1 MAGFL
6 RKMKR
11 YESAHRSARRFFAG
25 LTAASV
31 MLTPLGAPLARA
43 NEIEKADA
51 ANAGTITTAGNV
63 TNILPDEQYGAN
75 AFNTFKKFSLDENH
89 IANLH
94 FGRTGGSTSAN
105 LFNFVGSRIDINGTV
120 NAVKNGHVG
129 GNLYFI
135 SVDGMTVG
143 AKGVVNAG
151 SISVITPTE
160 AGYDALK
167 KDIGMGFKPANVSRK
182 GVYINPSGTIYV
194 VGKMNT
200 VDGIALTAG
209 TVELGGSA
217 ALQSVAE
224 IPFSDLVNMI
234 NIYDADGNA
243 IAHSGIGGGNLV
255 ATPAANGDIKLEAV
269 ALSQAA
275 APGEEKI
282 LKDFAAREVAAAVKT
297 GKDTKVTA
305 RGQALFTAT
314 ASNNHDAWAKEMH
327 HSALEFIGTID
338 NPLGQ
343 VVYTSATVDLNGK
356 VDADTIKASATAD
369 NVYISNNDSTKLS
382 NYAGDIQKL
391 GHFGK
396 SYGAIKKLQDT
407 LNVDVMYSYMGSEAT
422 VTVGEGAE
430 LKAQGKV
437 STNADA
443 AEALKEDQQNPAV
456 SLTANST
463 VKNVLTAATSSA
475 DPNPIV
481 PKKIPAESGAKEP
494 EGKRPEEQA
503 AKLHKTQRFLGAA
516 AVYNGTDNKAAV
528 EVKGKVEAKGLVNMQ
543 AQAVDAVIAKAVD
556 NGMKGSKTGTAP
568 VLNAAV
574 SVATGHN
581 EATVTLA
588 QGSTVKSTESSVL
601 ATAVAVNSVDV
612 GAMVLANDEA
622 LGSTA
627 ISVLDYDSK
636 ANVAFNGR
644 AEGKKAVAGT
654 ALNQHLR
661 NNITADNSA
670 VDDTPTQAPSQAAPE
685 DLVQENGLKGYL
697 GSVKDRVFG
706 KVAGSISN
714 KTKKAADLFSVGTSI
729 AVGLEKNTA
738 AVHVGSTGVLRANAG
753 AVKLSAKT
761 LLNDTH
767 VAAMGKIVNANP
779 QTGTKALVGAAAAVA
794 ILENEAAVKA
804 ADHADIQGGVVDMK
818 AESYQVYDRLGG
830 IVDDLKKLYA
840 DYGAAYEDAKTLFGL
855 SDEENA
861 EYQTKMAQLG
871 NLLNDLRNALKKST
885 GLNVDDYVGN
895 LANETITVTNILRQ
909 ALSTAAGIEKI
920 LSSKSM
926 KGKTEIATLVRS
938 LAGQALLFAKPENY
952 ANFAASSSVRSEG
965 DSQSELAVAGAAN
978 INMLTNRA
986 AVEVGEGAKVTALGG
1001 KVSLSSDVKQSNVI
1015 MNGVPNIN
1023 IDLAGIADLVKGLVK
1038 DPKNPSLLAKNMDQ
1052 FIKVRANT
1060 EAPAALG
1067 GTLGVAL
1074 HDTESTVT
1082 VGKGAQITGAAID
1095 LHTDR
1100 HEVATDLSYSAGKS
1114 GSAGFSGLFSWLGG
1128 KGTNR
1133 ITVAPGAFL
1142 TAKTLGGPNAGK
1154 FGAIDLLNRSNS
1166 VMTNLVGAVAWG
1178 AGGASV
1184 GASGAVTDY
1193 AVTNRIAAG
1202 GTYVGRALD
1211 VNALTDGVINTL
1223 AIAGSLSEEKAPS
1236 SKAQAP
1242 ADAIQEDAKAKAIE
1256 DKADKKADEAQA
1268 EANKGTKD
1276 AAAKTENDKQGGNNS
1291 AAIKQH
1297 EAKNKPAPKVHIAGS
1312 GSFALNVLNV
1322 DTEASLEKAKVTLQK
1337 NVGDATAG
1345 DVHVKAEDA
1354 SFVGA
1359 WSGAAAAT
1367 WKQSKATQAV
1377 KDAAGNVTNKDG
1389 DGNDILQN
1397 QVAKKE
1403 APAVPAP
1410 GAPAPAPTNPQAP
1423 EANPSAK
1430 VHVALAGAAAL
1441 NVSKQNVTAKITD
1454 ATIVNAKDVQNVAQK
1469 DGAAVA
1475 AGLALALTKAGAETS
1490 SFSGAGAF
1498 SFNEAQND
1506 VTAQMARVK
1515 VENGQ
1520 GGVSNLAYDSDTQ
1533 VAGGVNAELL
1543 LGGKLSVG
1551 GGGSVAVNDLRN
1563 AVTAKVSDSSFEAK
1577 GDVKNHAVT
1586 DYNQITTAIGVS
1598 AAVGEKTGVAFN
1610 GALSLAHTKNDSQA
1624 ILAGSAIK
1632 AKRVDNRAYDANHLA
1647 KHFDDELVED
1657 GLDPA
1662 GKKGMENAQKNAA
1675 TKDAANTENK
1685 SYQGVDPIDPQPGS
1699 TKIVTTALTAALST
1713 SGHGVGLAGA
1723 AAVSVLDNDKTA
1735 QIKKSNITLIGAG
1748 SNTAVTSLA
1757 ESHAVMVN
1765 TAAGAAV
1772 GGGNFSGAG
1781 SVSIQSTENDTRASL
1796 EDSEVSAHDVT
1807 VKAEASDVDVNVVG
1821 QISFGKNA
1829 AGLAVAFNHIKNN
1842 TEAALRG
1849 SAIRSDAGRTAVEA
1863 KNSGTVVAVSAGVSG
1878 ASTAAV
1884 NGSVALNQGKTN
1896 ARAIVDES
1904 EGVIDPATAKKKR
1917 SKLENVNQVSVTASD
1932 DSTKAAVAGGLQG
1945 AGAAA
1950 VGGAVAWNEIGGV
1963 GRQQTSAALNRADI
1977 TSFGNQSAITVKAE
1991 DKSTLGTAAL
2001 GIGGAG
2007 TAAVEGAAVT
2017 SDVAKDV
2024 SATME
2029 ETNVQSVAAQPKAA
2043 LEVYAAS
2050 TGALYSNAF
2059 VGAGASTAGVGGG
2072 LAITTALGNTT
2083 ALLSGGTQDVGG
2095 VGVRARS
2102 ANKILTIG
2110 IGGAGGGAAGVAGS
2124 AAVNVQTGDT
2134 SAKIAGGA
2142 QLTSAHNVVVAAT
2155 ADRAVD
2161 TYAGVGTF
2169 AFTGGAVGISTTVNT
2184 IKTTTNAA
2192 IEGKDTA
2199 VTARGAAYD
2208 DATETRVSAEVQDKV
2223 ADNEILH
2230 DYVNDTSSLQPAT
2243 YIPRQ
2248 ASAYEGVAVSASST
2262 NKINVI
2268 AGNVGATAMGVGVG
2282 GNVTVSTI
2290 GGATNARIDKA
2301 QVTSDKDV
2309 KVIARD
2315 YANNMG
2321 ALGTGSIGGVSGA
2334 VGIASNTT
2342 TINRDTVAEVTGRN
2356 RTANDIKAR
2365 DFTVEAVAHH
2375 GIASIDVA
2383 GSIAAVGV
2391 ANANDVALLSGRTRA
2406 VISNVNASLSRN
2418 FNLEANRKA
2427 NLHLITGTAGIGA
2440 VGAGVSVNVV
2450 QDDSETE
2457 AAAKTSRIAF
2467 TANDVSHASV
2477 KAVNRSDSEWRTL
2490 AVGGGIVGGAAGV
2503 GVANFKHRVAA
2514 SLQDTTIG
2522 AADQRAKTVSVEAK
2536 NVVKAAA
2543 DDKEI
2548 PVSIG
2553 GVSVGVRV
2561 ATLDSHTTATVT
2573 GGGLYAAQDLSIRAQ
2588 EDRNVN
2594 FSVANYGINGGE
2606 VTVNTAV
2613 ITSGREVEDAYE
2625 REGGKKTDGSAATKT
2640 KADMKKAYED
2650 ASAILRQNAM
2660 KSTDAFGKGVD
2671 GPAVTP
2677 SRGSKDGLSGA
2688 EVKVT
2693 GAELSAGGV
2702 MSLRSQETNNLK
2714 AVQRKNGGSLLSVNG
2729 SVMVVNAA
2737 RNSAVKIEDS
2747 RLLGGSVAVHSLIDG
2762 EAKLETHQG
2771 SASGASV
2778 NSAVGILD
2786 VDGKNSVSFAGKN
2799 TVRASAGTISAIA
2812 ENQAKS
2818 EVEASSRTLGSGA
2831 ATIMVAEAKSHGT
2844 TALDISDGN
2853 TFDAGENAIS
2863 LSAKNHESI
2872 TAKTTIGNV
2881 ALAAGDVS
2889 YASADFGSKERALL
2903 TRLAI
2908 GSGNTFIGKALT
2920 AEAEANLSN
2929 TLDLS
2934 GMSIGATTTGINN
2947 AESAV
2952 YSDVT
2957 VTVGENTY
2965 RGEADG
2971 AKDMDRLSISG
2982 KNTVQHKASAA
2993 TGHFDLVG
3001 IGNNKVSAAEV
3012 FHTDVSV
3019 RGMKQAKP
3027 EDTEEEK
3034 KKKQSYL
3041 KNMDILA
3048 AGSQTFTGKSSSFG
3062 GSLLLGVA
3070 AAEMVHRAENIT
3082 NTTLTGKWN
3091 LSGDV
3096 KASAVNREAFD
3107 LTSDTAYAAIV
3118 GGSGAGLDSTDTQK
3132 AVVSVE
3138 SAAIRTGGGQTFAA
3152 TNHLDDDKTDIS
3164 TGGYGGLDAYAS
3176 RLAQNRAYTS
3186 EVSLTNAD
3194 LSAKGKIGALAMT
3207 TGRLTADNRLSSGGA
3222 IVGTT
3227 TAFSDIKTAYENRVR
3242 VKGGKLATDLA
3253 EDGGSGSDITLAAH
3267 ENMSLDLSA
3276 VADNQTGISGAAVTH
3291 LNTTLQR
3298 KNTVDIAEGARID
3311 GSGAV
3316 NLYAGRGLEGEK
3328 SALIYNVLSDVY
3340 NRSVIPFATTP
3351 RLDSSISQ
3359 ENTVTT
3365 AAGTE
3370 VRGIGDVRLAA
3381 DSAQETIKQSARSY
3395 NIYTGQDDAEISTT
3409 EEGKRTA
3416 KIDRK
3421 NGATVNGSVTAGR
3434 HNRTTVEITGEVK
3447 KKADGTADYSG
3458 IKVTVS
3464 EGSGVSAKDFTAQ
3477 TATLENTCW
3486 TQYEDIMKHLQEYPK
3501 GTEEHE
3507 SYRTALEKLLRV
3519 MEAQGFAEKEDV
3531 LDDHGQPTGQKNFVV
3546 YHYRQVAAMKTP
3558 SLTAAGGDVTVE
3570 ADSLTVNGTLTAQGK
3585 PEISITNRTPL
3596 YMMVGDTVVSRGGGR
3611 VYYNSRNISAE
3622 AGSTA
3627 AINGI
3632 VGLDHIRA
3640 DAGSGSTS
3648 AITIKSTGEKQGGL
3662 SPTIDIRGKVRN
3674 ADGDVLIQNDHG
3686 SIFVGGTGSVSGR
3699 TVTIKAPNGA
3709 VVQNNPTGTINIG
3722 EDPITRYMI
3731 DKTTADKIQKLLDRH
3746 YKNFSGRTRT
3756 TFVDYNDYKRWI
3768 RQISNNEIILPDE
3781 PASSPEVGI
3790 HAGQAV
3796 YINGYEVNLNG
3807 LVQSGYSSYG
3817 AQLDG
3822 AAQGKVNALDAAWD
3836 STKPALSDSAVRGNE
3851 TYLVQAGGDYYD
3863 AASQSYKY
3871 RVAVYYN
3878 PSTKQ
3883 LLTESVKADGG
3894 QIYISGNVG
3903 STGSGRI
3910 LAADGAADISI
3921 DTKAVN
3927 RGVLLSSIEN
3937 QSRKGFVR
3945 ITDTLQGKVFQYTNG
3960 TSTTYDIGKPETATT
3975 ASGTTFTFTPKQNL
3989 LYQWTGGVSTG
4000 TVTTKTYTAN
4010 DVFGIRFK
4018 SPEEIEAQVSSDK
4031 IQSQSTSQNGASLG
4045 TGHYF
4050 VEGNQLRPYVIEGEW
4065 KQHDHSKS
4073 GMTTTKEEHGI
4084 WGLIHTKYTY
4094 TWTEYDTSSS
4104 TTTYSLNASNP
4115 VSIGFLTAGSGK
4127 IEVAAK
4133 GDVTVG
4139 GTIRATE
4146 NSHVRLLSETGS
4158 ITGGGTIHTDDLRAF
4173 AKKDIDLQQAA
4184 LDPGHTAKVN
4194 LITDTGSIDL
4204 HSTKGNVA
4212 VKAWAGTVGAPGEHT
4227 RIQAYGNLTNYD
4239 NGVSVSGRR
4248 VELVSQ
4254 TGAIGAAGGRLRMTA
4269 GQTQTSGDPATASV
4283 TASARGDIHL
4293 EQTDGDM
4300 RVNQITSTE
4309 GDVSLKA
4316 QGSIVS
4322 VRSTEAAGNAA
4333 NRQRLWTKSNLISAS
4348 DAADS
4353 SVEAG
4358 KKALEMRKTAA
4369 TNRLQQLA
4377 GTNEKVTAYQN
4388 AAAAYTADAGMA
4400 AARTAY
4406 ISAMKNAA
4414 TDAEREA
4421 AKTAYQAA
4429 QTAYFADKG
4438 YSAEEQSAIV
4448 GYAEVTRADNRYG
4461 WTKNQLL
4468 YAIED
4473 RIINSKPGE
4482 VTLSET
4488 ANISGRNITLEG
4500 TNIGAESTTTIEKAN
4515 LKNVENLKILSEA
4528 QAGDITKNY
4537 DANGKLE
4544 SLTVRRQTPVSVK
4557 TAADGGVTVNSHGHV
4572 FLSSTKDDALRV
4584 KGGINAGTNDVKLM
4598 AGRGITADGTITAR
4612 NLTLYGGAG
4621 DIGSDGQ
4628 KITTELTGI
4637 LRANTEGSLYLNQ
4650 TSAHDLT
4657 LGAIAVGR
4665 DIHLSAAGHLRME
4678 APQSGAVSYL
4688 NAGNEIFLKAG
4699 GDVGAADNG
4708 IRVLS
4713 NGAAVHAEAQNA
4725 VYLRG
4730 EKNGD
4735 LILGRIRTENQSG
4748 TVTADAAE
4756 GTIKL
4761 YRAAN
4766 DAQGEVRGNIETGT
4780 VQLTGKNADLTG
4792 GTLRGGAAHVAAT
4805 GNILQGNDEH
4815 SVIATESATFTVGKA
4830 GQAGGKVSI
4839 ASEANTFKTANVL
4852 AVDEAAGIN
4861 GGVTLVSK
4869 AEGGLT
4875 ASFGAGAGGTGTLRV
4890 TGAPDDPLAVH
4901 VKNVAPGQDLTLSGK
4916 LTAENT
4922 GIAFTSSGALHI
4934 DSGAVYET
4942 NRNMGLAA
4950 QGGITI
4956 ENGASLKAGGTFAAA
4971 AEGDVT
4977 VKSNATI
4984 DAGRDVRTKTT
4995 GGVNVE
5001 NGAHLTAGNDL
5012 ETDAK
5017 GSVAINNGAA
5027 LKAGGTLA
5035 TTAEHDITVQGATL
5049 EAGKNL
5055 TTDAK
5060 GNVAIDGNATLT
5072 AQGNISTIAGQ
5083 NASVKN
5089 GAHLTAVE
5097 NVSLSAGGSLVTEA
5111 GSVLDAGKKLT
5122 LQAENDVTAESGATL
5137 RAGENLTLAAGG
5149 SVLAPGEIHVV
5160 GSVIATAE
5168 CGNVNLQ
5175 TIKTDNGDIMLQAKQ
5190 GDVIVANVQSG
5201 QNFSATAGGSV
5212 RSTGDIKA
5220 KGAVS
5225 AAAEQATVDVKTVT
5239 TENGDIALQSK
5250 QSDVIAANVQ
5260 SGKNFNATAG
5270 GNIAIT
5276 HEAKVEAGD
5285 MNLTAGGNVTLPND
5299 TAQAGGAVRIAAGG
5313 SDPLRLQQVNA
5324 GGEVVLRQSGTGDM
5338 QLGNVNGQG
5347 VTLEKSGAGTAEAQT
5362 VNAGGGQAVLRQSGT
5377 GDMRIHNLHADI
5389 LDGSRTGSGDF
5400 VVDTAVVGSSGTVEH
5415 KGVGDIRF
5423 GTVQFGDSVYLTQT
5437 GRGDIDIQ
5445 NLTAGDRAWLI
5456 NRHGGM
5462 NLGTI
5467 TGNRILIID
5476 TDPVAEVRADIL
5488 RARELITIFSLHQRI
5503 GLFDTPTLLDL
5514 LLVGDQTRKA
5524 VGWETAADAA
5534 NHLFAYRRRHDVLAL
5549 DGFIDLQPWEKAFS
5563 EHLPLVSLT
5572 VGDKDIDEEAYLTEE
5587 SL

>member
-43 NEIEKADA
+43 NEIEKADSSH
-51 ANAGTITTAGNV
+51 AGTITTAGNV
-63 TNILPDEQYGAN
+63 TNILADEQYGAN

-94 FGRTGGSTSAN
+94 FRTPGIPGVPTPAAAN

-120 NAVKNGHVG
+120 NAVKDGQVG

-160 AGYDALK
+160 TGYDALK
-167 KDIGMGFKPANVSRK
+167 KDIGMGFKPENVSRK
-182 GVYINPSGTIYV
+182 GVYINPAGTIYV
-194 VGKMNT
+194 EGAMNT
-200 VDGIALTAG
+200 TDGIALTAG
-209 TVELGGSA
+209 TVELGGA
-217 ALQSVAE
+217 AVLQSAQSLD
-224 IPFSDLVNMI
+224 FSTLVNT
-234 NIYDADGNA
+234 DAKGSI
-243 IAHSGIGGGNLV
+243 IADPGITGGTLV
-255 ATPAANGDIKLEAV
+255 ATSTASGDIKLEAV

-275 APGEEKI
+275 APGEAAI
-282 LKDFAAREVAAAVKT
+282 FKDFAAREVAAAVKT

-327 HSALEFIGTID
+327 HSVMEFIGTID

-343 VVYTSATVDLNGK
+343 VVYTSATVELNGK

-430 LKAQGKV
+430 LKAKGKV
-437 STNADA
+437 STNPDA

-481 PKKIPAESGAKEP
+481 PKKQPVKEGEKEP
-494 EGKRPEEQA
+494 EGKRTEEQA
-503 AKLHKTQRFLGAA
+503 AKLPKTQRFLGAA
-516 AVYNGTDNKAAV
+516 AVYNGTDNKAAI
-528 EVKGKVEAKGLVNMQ
+528 EVKGKIEAKGLVNMQ

-568 VLNAAV
+568 ALNAAV

-601 ATAVAVNSVDV
+601 ATAIAVNSVDV

-670 VDDTPTQAPSQAAPE
+670 VDDTPTQAPSQAE
-685 DLVQENGLKGYL
+685 SKDLVKADGLKGYL
-697 GSVKDRVFG
+697 QALKGQLSKGVG
-706 KVAGSISN
+706 KIAEG
-714 KTKKAADLFSVGTSI
+714 TKKASDLFSVGTSL
-729 AVGLEKNTA
+729 AVGVEKNTA

-761 LLNDTH
+761 LLKDTH

-830 IVDDLKKLYA
+830 IVDDLKKLYS
-840 DYGAAYEDAKTLFGL
+840 DYKAAYEDAKTLFGL
-855 SDEENA
+855 SDEEA
-861 EYQTKMAQLG
+861 ADYQTKMAQLG
-871 NLLNDLRNALKKST
+871 NLLNDLRNAVKKST

-895 LANETITVTNILRQ
+895 LANETISVTNILRQ

-926 KGKTEIATLVRS
+926 KGKTELATLVRS

-952 ANFAASSSVRSEG
+952 ANFAASSSVQSEG

-978 INMLTNRA
+978 INLLTNRA
-986 AVEVGEGAKVTALGG
+986 AVEVGEGAKVTALWG

-1178 AGGASV
+1178 SGGASV

-1202 GTYVGRALD
+1202 GTYVGRSLD

-1223 AIAGSLSEEKAPS
+1223 AIAGSLSAEKAPS

-1242 ADAIQEDAKAKAIE
+1242 ADAIQEDAKVKAIE

-1276 AAAKTENDKQGGNNS
+1276 AAEKTENNKQGGNNS

-1337 NVGDATAG
+1337 NVGDTAAG

-1377 KDAAGNVTNKDG
+1377 KDTAGNVTNKDG

-1397 QVAKKE
+1397 QVA
-1403 APAVPAP
+1403 AQGTPNVPAP
-1410 GAPAPAPTNPQAP
+1410 NAPAPAPTNPQAP
-1423 EANPSAK
+1423 EANPASK

-1441 NVSKQNVTAKITD
+1441 NVSRQNVTAKIAD
-1454 ATIVNAKDVQNVAQK
+1454 VTIENANAVHNVAQK

-1475 AGLALALTKAGAETS
+1475 AGLALSLTKAGAEAS

-1498 SFNEAQND
+1498 SFNEAKND
-1506 VTAQMARVK
+1506 VTALMDRVTLK
-1515 VENGQ
+1515 NQ
-1520 GGVSNLAYDSDTQ
+1520 SGGVSNLAYNSDTQ

-1551 GGGSVAVNDLRN
+1551 GGGTVAVNDLHN
-1563 AVTAKVSDSSFEAK
+1563 AVTAKIAGSSFDAQ
-1577 GDVKNHAVT
+1577 GDVKNLAVT

-1598 AAVGEKTGVAFN
+1598 AEVGAKTGVAFN
-1610 GALSLAHTKNDSQA
+1610 GALALANTKNDSQA
-1624 ILAGSAIK
+1624 IIEGSTIG
-1632 AKRVDNRAYDANHLA
+1632 AKSVDNRAYDAKHLA

-1657 GLDPA
+1657 GLDPKGKA
-1662 GKKGMENAQKNAA
+1662 GLANAQKNAA

-1685 SYQGVDPIDPQPGS
+1685 SYQGVDPIDPAPGS
-1699 TKIVTTALTAALST
+1699 TTIVTTALTAAVST
-1713 SGHGVGLAGA
+1713 AGQGVGLAGS

-1735 QIKKSNITLIGAG
+1735 QIKKSTITALDPA
-1748 SNTAVTSLA
+1748 SAVTSSA

-1781 SVSIQSTENDTRASL
+1781 SVSVQSTANDTRASM
-1796 EDSEVSAHDVT
+1796 EDAQVSAHDVT
-1807 VKAEASDVDVNVVG
+1807 VKAETSDVDVNVAG
-1821 QISFGKNA
+1821 QVSFGQNA

-1849 SAIRSDAGRTAVEA
+1849 SEVRSNGGRTAVEA
-1863 KNSGTVVAVSAGVSG
+1863 KTSGTVVAVSAGVSA

-1884 NGSVALNQGKTN
+1884 NGSVAINQGKTN

-1917 SKLENVNQVSVTASD
+1917 SKLENVNQVSVKAED

-1963 GRQQTSAALNRADI
+1963 GRQQTSAALNHADI

-2043 LEVYAAS
+2043 LEVSSAS

-2059 VGAGASTAGVGGG
+2059 VGAGAGTAGVGGG

-2083 ALLSGGTQDVGG
+2083 SLLSGGTQDVGG
-2095 VGVRARS
+2095 VGIRARS

-2268 AGNVGATAMGVGVG
+2268 AGNVGAAAMGVGVG

-2406 VISNVNASLSRN
+2406 GISNVNASLSRN

-2450 QDDSETE
+2450 QDHSETE

-2561 ATLDSHTTATVT
+2561 ATLDSRTTATVT

-2625 REGGKKTDGSAATKT
+2625 REGAKQQDGSTPTKT

-2693 GAELSAGGV
+2693 GAELSAGGELSV
-2702 MSLRSQETNNLK
+2702 KSQETNNLK
-2714 AVQRKNGGSLLSVNG
+2714 AVQRKNGGSILSVNG
-2729 SVMVVNAA
+2729 SVLVVNAA
-2737 RNSAVKIEDS
+2737 RNSAVTIENS
-2747 RLLGGSVAVHSLIDG
+2747 QLLGDAVKVHSLIDG
-2762 EAKLETHQG
+2762 TAKLETHQG

-2778 NSAVGILD
+2778 NGAVAILD
-2786 VDGKNSVSFAGKN
+2786 VDGENRVRFAGQN
-2799 TVRASAGTISAIA
+2799 TVRAAGKNPPA
-2812 ENQAKS
+2812 ESKIVVEAKNEAKS
-2818 EVEASSRTLGSGA
+2818 EVKASSRTVGAGA

-2844 TALDISDGN
+2844 TAVDIGDGN
-2853 TFDAGENAIS
+2853 TFDAGSRAIS
-2863 LSAKNHESI
+2863 LSAKNQESLKAE
-2872 TAKTTIGNV
+2872 TAIGNL
-2881 ALAAGDVS
+2881 ALASGDVA
-2889 YASADFGSKERALL
+2889 YASADFGSKDRALL
-2903 TRLAI
+2903 TRLTI
-2908 GSGNTFIGKALT
+2908 GRGNTFIGTALA

-2929 TLDLS
+2929 TLHLS
-2934 GMSIGATTTGINN
+2934 GMSIGATSLGINH
-2947 AESAV
+2947 AASEV
-2952 YSDVT
+2952 YSDVA
-2957 VTVGENTY
+2957 VRAGENTY
-2965 RGEADG
+2965 RGR
-2971 AKDMDRLSISG
+2971 KDEQTNEQREMYSLSLSG
-2982 KNTVQHKASAA
+2982 KNTVRHEVDAKTEKFNL
-2993 TGHFDLVG
+2993 TG
-3001 IGNNKVSAAEV
+3001 IANNKVSAAEV
-3012 FHTDVSV
+3012 FHTDVSAH
-3019 RGMKQAKP
+3019 GMAA
-3027 EDTEEEK
+3027 D
-3034 KKKQSYL
+3034 SYL
-3041 KNMDILA
+3041 RDANISA
-3048 AGSQTFTGKSSSFG
+3048 AGSQTFIGKSGSFG
-3062 GSLLLGVA
+3062 GSVLLGVA
-3070 AAEMVHRAENIT
+3070 AAELTHRAENIT
-3082 NTTLTGKWN
+3082 NTALTGRWN
-3091 LSGDV
+3091 LLRDI
-3096 KASAVNREAFD
+3096 KASAVNREKFD
-3107 LTSDTAYAAIV
+3107 LLSDTSSAAIV
-3118 GGSGAGLDSTDTQK
+3118 NGSGAGIDSRDTQR
-3132 AVVSVE
+3132 ATVRVE
-3138 SAAIRTGGGQTFAA
+3138 NAAIRTAGGQTFEAA
-3152 TNHLDDDKTDIS
+3152 NHLDDDKTEIS
-3164 TGGYGGLDAYAS
+3164 TAGFGGLGVNSS
-3176 RLAQNRAYTS
+3176 RLAQDRTYTA

-3194 LSAKGKIGALAMT
+3194 LSAKGKIGALALT
-3207 TGRLTADNRLSSGGA
+3207 TGRLTAENGLAGLGA
-3222 IVGTT
+3222 VSTT
-3227 TAFSDIKTAYENRVR
+3227 TAFSDIKTAYENRVM
-3242 VKGGKLATDLA
+3242 VKGGKISTDLA
-3253 EDGGSGSDITLAAH
+3253 EDGGSGSAITLAAH
-3267 ENMSLDLSA
+3267 ENMSISLSA
-3276 VADNQTGISGAAVTH
+3276 VADNQYGLGGAAVTH
-3291 LNTTLQR
+3291 LNTTLNR
-3298 KNTVDIAEGARID
+3298 KNTVDIADGARID

-3328 SALIYNVLSDVY
+3328 SALTYHVLSDVY
-3340 NRSVIPFATTP
+3340 NRALIPFATTP
-3351 RLDSSISQ
+3351 RLDSRVSQ

-3381 DSAQETIKQSARSY
+3381 DSAQETMKQSARIY
-3395 NIYTGQDDAEISTT
+3395 TIYTGQDDAEISTT

-3416 KIDRK
+3416 QIERK

-3447 KKADGTADYSG
+3447 KKDDGTADYSG

-3464 EGSGVSAKDFTAQ
+3464 EGSGVTSKDFTAQ
-3477 TATLENTCW
+3477 TVTLENTCW
-3486 TQYEDIMKHLQEYPK
+3486 AQYQDITKHLQEYPK
-3501 GTEEHE
+3501 DTEE
-3507 SYRTALEKLLRV
+3507 YKGYKKALDKLLRV
-3519 MEAQGFAEKEDV
+3519 MAAQGFAEEEDV
-3531 LDDHGQPTGQKNFVV
+3531 LDANKQPTGQKQFVV
-3546 YHYRQVAAMKTP
+3546 YHYRQVAALKTP

-3596 YMMVGDTVVSRGGGR
+3596 YMMVGNTVVSRDGGR

-3627 AINGI
+3627 TIDGI

-3640 DAGSGSTS
+3640 DAGTGSAST
-3648 AITIKSTGEKQGGL
+3648 ITIKSTGDKQGGL

-3722 EDPITRYMI
+3722 QDPITHYMI

-3746 YKNFSGRTRT
+3746 YKGFSGRTRT
-3756 TFVDYNDYKRWI
+3756 PFVDYADYKRWI
-3768 RQISNNEIILPDE
+3768 RQISNGEIILPDE

-3796 YINGYEVNLNG
+3796 YINGHEVNLNG
-3807 LVQSGYSSYG
+3807 LVQSGYNSYRAELG
-3817 AQLDG
+3817 SDAQT
-3822 AAQGKVNALDAAWD
+3822 KVDALDAAWQNAP
-3836 STKPALSDSAVRGNE
+3836 TALSDSAVRGNDA
-3851 TYLVQAGGDYYD
+3851 YLVQAGGDYYD
-3863 AASQSYKY
+3863 TATQSYKY

-3878 PSTKQ
+3878 PATKQ

-3894 QIYISGNVG
+3894 QVYISGNVG
-3903 STGSGRI
+3903 NTGSGRI

-3937 QSRKGFVR
+3937 QNRTGFVR
-3945 ITDTLQGKVFQYTNG
+3945 ITDNLQGKVFTYTNG
-3960 TSTTYDIGKPETATT
+3960 QSTVYDIGKPETAATS
-3975 ASGTTFTFTPKQNL
+3975 SGTSFTFTPKQNL
-3989 LYQWTGGVSTG
+3989 LYQWTGGVSSG
-4000 TVTTKTYTAN
+4000 TVTTKTYKE
-4010 DVFGIRFK
+4010 DSWFGIRFK
-4018 SPEEIEAQVSSDK
+4018 SPEEIEAQVSDDK
-4031 IQSQSTSQNGASLG
+4031 IQSQSSTQDGASLG

-4050 VEGNQLRPYVIEGEW
+4050 VEGNQLRPYAIEGEW
-4065 KQHDHSKS
+4065 KLHDHVKS
-4073 GMTTTKEEHGI
+4073 DMTTTKEEHGI
-4084 WGLIHTKYTY
+4084 WGLIHSDYVYK
-4094 TWTEYDTSSS
+4094 WTEYDNSSS
-4104 TTTYSLNASNP
+4104 TTTYSLKASNP
-4115 VSIGFLTAGSGK
+4115 VTIGFLTAESGNIK
-4127 IEVAAK
+4127 VEAK

-4139 GTIRATE
+4139 GSLRATE
-4146 NSHVRLLSETGS
+4146 NKQVRLRSDTGS
-4158 ITGGGTIHTDDLRAF
+4158 VRGGGTIHTDDLTVR
-4173 AKKDIDLQQAA
+4173 AKKDIDLQHAA
-4184 LDPGHTAKVN
+4184 LDSAHTAKVQ

-4204 HSTKGNVA
+4204 HSTKGHVA
-4212 VKAWAGTVGAPGEHT
+4212 VKAWAGTVGMPGEHAS
-4227 RIQAYGNLTNYD
+4227 IHAYGNLTNYD
-4239 NGVSVSGRR
+4239 GGVSLSGRR

-4254 TGAIGAAGGRLRMTA
+4254 TGTIGAAGDSLRIAA
-4269 GQTQTSGDPATASV
+4269 GQTQISGDPTTASV
-4283 TASARGDIHL
+4283 TASARGDIRL
-4293 EQTDGDM
+4293 EQTTGNM

-4309 GDVSLKA
+4309 GDVFLKA
-4316 QGSIVS
+4316 QGDIVS
-4322 VRSTEAAGNAA
+4322 ARAEEAAASTA
-4333 NRQRLWTKSNLISAS
+4333 NRQGIWTKSKLISAS
-4348 DAADS
+4348 DAANDNAHARA
-4353 SVEAG
+4353 EA
-4358 KKALEMRKTAA
+4358 LRMRKDAV
-4369 TNRLQQLA
+4369 TNRLEQLA
-4377 GTNEKVTAYQN
+4377 DGDSGKVTVYQN
-4388 AAAAYTADAGMA
+4388 AAAAYSADAEMA

-4406 ISAMKNAA
+4406 ISAMKSTT
-4414 TDAEREA
+4414 TDADRAA
-4421 AKTAYQAA
+4421 AKAAYQAA
-4429 QTAYFADKG
+4429 QTAYFAGKG
-4438 YSAEEQSAIV
+4438 YSADEQTAIV
-4448 GYAEVTRADNRYG
+4448 HYAEVTRAGNNYG

-4488 ANISGRNITLEG
+4488 ANVSGRNITLNG
-4500 TNIGAESTTTIEKAN
+4500 TNIGAESTVTIPKAA
-4515 LKNVENLKILSEA
+4515 LKNEENLKILAQA
-4528 QAGDITKNY
+4528 QAGDITKNM
-4537 DANGKLE
+4537 DADGHLE

-4557 TAADGGVTVNSHGHV
+4557 TAVDGGVNVESHGHV
-4572 FLSSTKDDALRV
+4572 YLSSTKDDALRV

-4598 AGRGITADGTITAR
+4598 AGRGITAEGTITAK

-4621 DIGSDGQ
+4621 DIGQNGQ
-4628 KITTELTGI
+4628 ALKTALTGV

-4665 DIHLSAAGHLRME
+4665 DIHLEASGHLRME
-4678 APQSGAVSYL
+4678 TPQAGAAVSYL
-4688 NAGNEIFLKAG
+4688 NAGNEIFLQAG

-4708 IRVLS
+4708 VRVLT
-4713 NGAAVHAEAQNA
+4713 NGAAVHAAAQNA

-4735 LILGRIRTENQSG
+4735 LILGRIRTENPSG
-4748 TVTADAAE
+4748 TVIADAGE

-4761 YRAAN
+4761 SRQAN
-4766 DAQGEVRGNIETGT
+4766 GAQGETRGNVETGT
-4780 VQLTGKNADLTG
+4780 VHLTGKNADLTG
-4792 GTLRGGAAHVAAT
+4792 GTLRAEDVHVTAT
-4805 GNILQGNDEH
+4805 ENILQEKDEN
-4815 SVIATESATFTVGKA
+4815 SVIAAQNATFTVGKA
-4830 GQAGGKVSI
+4830 GKAGGKVSI
-4839 ASEANTFKTANVL
+4839 ASEANTFKNATVL
-4852 AVDEAAGIN
+4852 AVDEAAGVN

-4869 AEGGLT
+4869 AGGGLT

-4901 VKNVAPGQDLTLSGK
+4901 VKNVAPGQDLTLRGK
-4916 LTAENT
+4916 LTTVNT
-4922 GIAFTSSGALHI
+4922 GIAFTSSGALRIAH
-4934 DSGAVYET
+4934 GAAYEAGK
-4942 NRNMGLAA
+4942 NMALAA
-4950 QGGITI
+4950 RGGITV

-4977 VKSNATI
+4977 VEANATLN
-4984 DAGRDVRTKTT
+4984 AGQDLRTKTT
-4995 GGVNVE
+4995 GSVNVE
-5001 NGAHLTAGNDL
+5001 NGASLTAGNDL
-5012 ETDAK
+5012 TTAAK

-5027 LKAGGTLA
+5027 LKAGGSLA
-5035 TTAEHDITVQGATL
+5035 TAAGQDVTVNGATL
-5049 EAGKNL
+5049 EAGKDLITETN
-5055 TTDAK
+5055 
-5060 GNVAIDGNATLT
+5060 GNVAIEGNATLT
-5072 AQGNISTIAGQ
+5072 AKGNLSTVGQDVTMNGSTLKADKDLITNATGKVDVTGNANLTAGGTLGTTAGQDVTVNGSTLKADKDLTTAAKGKVDVTGNANLTAQGNLSTVAGQ
-5083 NASVKN
+5083 DVRVRNGAMLNADKELMTQAQGNVTIEN
-5089 GAHLTAVE
+5089 GAHLTAAE
-5097 NVSLSAGGSLVTEA
+5097 NLSLAAGGSLLTEA
-5111 GSVLDAGKKLT
+5111 GAVLEAGKTMT
-5122 LQAENDVTAESGATL
+5122 LKAGDDVTANNGALL
-5137 RAGENLTLAAGG
+5137 RAGEHLNLAAGG
-5149 SVLAPGEIHVV
+5149 SVRAPGEIHVA
-5160 GSVIATAE
+5160 GSVTATAE
-5168 CGNVNLQ
+5168 RGVVNVA
-5175 TIKTDNGDIMLQAKQ
+5175 TVKTDSGDITLQSKQ
-5190 GDVIVANVQSG
+5190 GDVIAANVEAGRNFTATAGGSVRATGDIKAKGTAAAQAEGEVNVATVTTESGDIALQSKQSDVTAANVQSG
-5201 QNFSATAGGSV
+5201 RNFNATAGGSV
-5212 RSTGDIKA
+5212 RSAGEIKA
-5220 KGAVS
+5220 KGDAT
-5225 AAAEQATVDVKTVT
+5225 ATAEQGTVNVQTVKTDSGDIALQSKQSDVT
-5239 TENGDIALQSK
+5239 AANVQSGRNFNATAGGSVRSAGEIKAKGDATATAEQGTVNVQTVKTESGDIALQSK

-5260 SGKNFNATAG
+5260 SGQNFNATAG
-5270 GNIAIT
+5270 GS
-5276 HEAKVEAGD
+5276 VRSAGD
-5285 MNLTAGGNVTLPND
+5285 IKAK
-5299 TAQAGGAVRIAAGG
+5299 GAATVAAE
-5313 SDPLRLQQVNA
+5313 
-5324 GGEVVLRQSGTGDM
+5324 GEV
-5338 QLGNVNGQG
+5338 NV
-5347 VTLEKSGAGTAEAQT
+5347 QT
-5362 VNAGGGQAVLRQSGT
+5362 VKT
-5377 GDMRIHNLHADI
+5377 E
-5389 LDGSRTGSGDF
+5389 SGD
-5400 VVDTAVVGSSGTVEH
+5400 
-5415 KGVGDIRF
+5415 I
-5423 GTVQFGDSVYLTQT
+5423 
-5437 GRGDIDIQ
+5437 
-5445 NLTAGDRAWLI
+5445 
-5456 NRHGGM
+5456 
-5462 NLGTI
+5462 
-5467 TGNRILIID
+5467 
-5476 TDPVAEVRADIL
+5476 
-5488 RARELITIFSLHQRI
+5488 
-5503 GLFDTPTLLDL
+5503 
-5514 LLVGDQTRKA
+5514 
-5524 VGWETAADAA
+5524 
-5534 NHLFAYRRRHDVLAL
+5534 AL
-5549 DGFIDLQPWEKAFS
+5549 QSKQ
-5563 EHLPLVSLT
+5563 
-5572 VGDKDIDEEAYLTEE
+5572 
-5587 SL
+5587 